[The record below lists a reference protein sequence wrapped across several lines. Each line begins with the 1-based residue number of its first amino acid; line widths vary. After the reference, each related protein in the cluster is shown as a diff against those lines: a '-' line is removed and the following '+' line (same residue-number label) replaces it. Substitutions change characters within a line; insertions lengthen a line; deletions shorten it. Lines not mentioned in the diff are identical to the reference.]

1 MCVPLLRSVLC
12 SPQAVKPA
20 WELVVLVV
28 RSCEWHILVCGFF
41 ADNATVL
48 EDTFL
53 LFPLQVAVG
62 SGAAEREF
70 TKKRAL
76 APAPSSSLLLGWGT
90 SRSEIAEVFTL
101 PSLCRSIRQQPQLVL
116 LSIDKLEN
124 IEMLDSL
131 LCMLDIC

>member
-28 RSCEWHILVCGFF
+28 CSCEWHILVCGFF

-62 SGAAEREF
+62 SGALRE
-70 TKKRAL
+70 
-76 APAPSSSLLLGWGT
+76 SSRKSAR
-90 SRSEIAEVFTL
+90 SRR
-101 PSLCRSIRQQPQLVL
+101 PRRVL
-116 LSIDKLEN
+116 FY
-124 IEMLDSL
+124 
-131 LCMLDIC
+131 